1 MLTIIC
7 GEDSVKSREYLQTL
21 LADYRQKAVS
31 PQYIS
36 KDDLPCLSRAE
47 AQSMDLFGNANVY
60 VIENL
65 NKALGRK
72 SAKDTLWNALEA
84 INKNPHVVLLD
95 WERETA
101 ARDLRIGKMGTVKE
115 FKPDANVF
123 TFVEACYPG
132 NLSPFLGLLQ
142 KVATPQTDMLIYILL
157 VRHIR
162 NVLLVALGD
171 PPASLQPWQ
180 RGRLASH
187 AARWNK
193 DALTDFYDKLLAIE
207 ISLKTGKSIY
217 SLKESIEIVA
227 CYYLR

>member
-7 GEDSVKSREYLQTL
+7 GEDSVKSREYLQQL
-21 LADYRQKAVS
+21 LSEYRKKSVS
-31 PQYIS
+31 HEYIT
-36 KDDLPCLSRAE
+36 KDDLPRLSRTE
-47 AQSMDLFGNANVY
+47 VQSTDLFGNASVY

-95 WERETA
+95 WEKETA
-101 ARDLRIGKMGTVKE
+101 SRDLRIGKMGAVKE

-132 NLSPFLGLLQ
+132 NLKRFLTLLG
-142 KVATPQTDMLIYILL
+142 KVATPQNDMLVYVLL
-157 VRHIR
+157 VRHVR
-162 NVLLVALGD
+162 NLVLMAIGD
-171 PPASLQPWQ
+171 PAASLQPWQ
-180 RGRLASH
+180 RGKLAAQSKL
-187 AARWNK
+187 WSKNT
-193 DALTDFYDKLLAIE
+193 LLDFYDKLLAIE